1 MNAVVVGHCHQ
12 RHSWNSI
19 QPKRNLF
26 LISILSSMLR
36 HEFLPEELAFIY
48 EALFAK
54 TSPTTS
60 YRAPKPSQSCRV
72 EGCTRTLRSRGL
84 CRRHGGGKICQV
96 CDSLA
101 RASSNY
107 CAAHGGLQQCASEGC
122 DNLAQSKGL
131 CRRHGGGR
139 LCRVPTCQKGAQLGG
154 LCRLHGGLKICSK
167 KDCGKVCQRGTLCV
181 LHSQTQHCK
190 HQGCDAISRGGGSYC
205 AAHRPTCQV
214 PECTRFGKLNGLCV
228 KHLAGA
234 SSPVLF

>member
-1 MNAVVVGHCHQ
+1 M
-12 RHSWNSI
+12 
-19 QPKRNLF
+19 
-26 LISILSSMLR
+26 
-36 HEFLPEELAFIY
+36 AFIY

-54 TSPTTS
+54 TSPTAS
-60 YRAPKPSQSCRV
+60 RAPKPRQSCKV
-72 EGCTRTLRSRGL
+72 DGCTRTQRSRGL
-84 CRRHGGGKICQV
+84 CRKHGGGKICQH
-96 CDSLA
+96 CNSPA
-101 RASSNY
+101 RSSSNY
-107 CAAHGGLQQCASEGC
+107 CAAHGGLQQCAFEGC
-122 DNLAQSKGL
+122 VNLALSKGL